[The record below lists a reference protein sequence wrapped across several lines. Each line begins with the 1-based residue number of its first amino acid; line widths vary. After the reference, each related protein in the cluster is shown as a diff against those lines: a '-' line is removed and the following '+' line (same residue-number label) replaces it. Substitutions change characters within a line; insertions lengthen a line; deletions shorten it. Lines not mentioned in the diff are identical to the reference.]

1 MKSFNLNLLL
11 IISLAVVIAYL
22 LFNRC
27 TCLEKENTKENM
39 TNLNPAPI
47 GFNLSDGVPGDKW
60 AQHRTETLNSPDSDD
75 IFKRLANIE
84 AGQVPLPEGQLNFF
98 YANRFDPKC
107 CFKPQNYSSSTGCA
121 CISEEQ
127 MRFLNERGGNNN
139 MDDLTTN

>member
-1 MKSFNLNLLL
+1 MKGLHLNLLL
-11 IISLAVVIAYL
+11 IISLALAILYL

-27 TCLEKENTKENM
+27 SYSEEENTKENM

-47 GFNLSDGVPGDKW
+47 GFNISNGVPGDKW

-75 IFKRLANIE
+75 LFKSLAHIE
-84 AGQVPLPEGQLNFF
+84 AGQVPLPEGELDFF

-139 MDDLTTN
+139 IVN

>member
-1 MKSFNLNLLL
+1 MKSLHLNLLL
-11 IISLAVVIAYL
+11 IISLVVIIVYF

-27 TCLEKENTKENM
+27 TCFEKENAKENM
-39 TNLNPAPI
+39 SNLHPAPI
-47 GFNLSDGVPGDKW
+47 GFNLSSGVPGDKW
-60 AQHRTETLNSPDSDD
+60 AEHRNETSNSSDSDD
-75 IFKRLANIE
+75 LFKRLANIE

-127 MRFLNERGGNNN
+127 MRFLNERGGNNV
-139 MDDLTTN
+139 LESI